1 MTLHS
6 GRRRKRRDHEI
17 SQVLLSLTI
26 SPHFLLFIFHYFG
39 SVDGADALK
48 TGAND
53 ILVVEQS
60 DGTLKSTKI
69 EAQVG
74 KFNSFTS
81 FFRSRRG
88 QKVDVFINGQKM
100 AFNQTLVVKGIL

>member
-1 MTLHS
+1 MKLVKYYH
-6 GRRRKRRDHEI
+6 HLYLPI
-17 SQVLLSLTI
+17 
-26 SPHFLLFIFHYFG
+26 FLVFLFHYFG
-39 SVDGADALK
+39 SVDGSDALK

-53 ILVVEQS
+53 ILVVEQR

-81 FFRSRRG
+81 FFRSRSG
-88 QKVDVFINGQKM
+88 KKVDVYINGQKM
-100 AFNQTLVVKGIL
+100 VFNQPLVVTGQKILKKGQAKKLIK

>member
-1 MTLHS
+1 MKLVKYCYHL
-6 GRRRKRRDHEI
+6 RYLPI
-17 SQVLLSLTI
+17 
-26 SPHFLLFIFHYFG
+26 FLLFIFHYFG

-53 ILVVEQS
+53 ILVVAQS

-100 AFNQTLVVKGIL
+100 VFNQTLVVKGIV